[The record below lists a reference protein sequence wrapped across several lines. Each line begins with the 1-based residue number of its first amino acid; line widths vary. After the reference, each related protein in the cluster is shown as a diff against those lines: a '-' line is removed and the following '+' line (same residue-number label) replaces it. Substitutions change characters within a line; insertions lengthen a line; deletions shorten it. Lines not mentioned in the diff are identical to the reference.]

1 MLAYRLQAEAL
12 GDLDAETERYLAR
25 MGRASSLDAAI
36 PITQAFEQRQ
46 RKLTPG
52 TVLTRE
58 WNGQHHRVMVLEDGF
73 ALEGRSYRSLSEIAK
88 TITGTQWN
96 GPRFFGLRDK
106 KQAEATE

>member
-1 MLAYRLQAEAL
+1 MLAYRLQAETL
-12 GDLDAETERYLAR
+12 GDLDAQTERCLAR
-25 MGRASSLDAAI
+25 MGRASSVDAAI

-46 RKLTPG
+46 RKFTPG

-88 TITGTQWN
+88 AITGTQWN